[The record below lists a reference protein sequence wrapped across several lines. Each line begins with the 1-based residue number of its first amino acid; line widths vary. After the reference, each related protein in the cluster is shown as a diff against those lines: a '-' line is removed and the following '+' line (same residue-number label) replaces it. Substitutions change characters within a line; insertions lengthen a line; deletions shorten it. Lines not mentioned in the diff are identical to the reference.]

1 MILAKQIT
9 SVRDLPR
16 SEPRN
21 TAAVRTQPSTISIVV
36 PVLNEA
42 ELIGRFLAH
51 LRECAPDA
59 EIIVADGGSTDG
71 TREVAEKLCDEVVM
85 SERGRPLQLNAGAN
99 AAHGDTLW
107 FLHADSEVPRASLS
121 AIAAALGDPRTVGGY
136 FRIRL
141 PKEHIVYRLTDS
153 FAHYAG
159 FLLRVRCGDHG
170 FFCRR
175 DVFLRAGGFPDVPV
189 MEDVE
194 FYRSMRRLGRVRA
207 VPDRLKTSTRRYE
220 QIGRT
225 RLTLAYALIATLYA
239 VGVPLRVLASI
250 YARTCQRAAA

>member
-1 MILAKQIT
+1 MTALVAAERNGGIIPP
-9 SVRDLPR
+9 LPV
-16 SEPRN
+16 PR
-21 TAAVRTQPSTISIVV
+21 VSIIV
-36 PVLNEA
+36 PVLNESA
-42 ELIGRFLAH
+42 LIRPFLLH
-51 LRECAPDA
+51 LRERAADA
-59 EIIVADGGSTDG
+59 EIIVVDGGSSDG
-71 TREVAEKLCDEVVM
+71 SAAIARQLCDRLM
-85 SERGRPLQLNAGAN
+85 RSEPGRAPQLNTGAR
-99 AAHGDTLW
+99 AATGESLW
-107 FLHADSEVPRASLS
+107 FLHADSEVPRASLI
-121 AIAAALGDPRTVGGY
+121 AIAAALSDGRTVGGY

-141 PKEHIVYRLTDS
+141 PKEHFVYRLTDS

-207 VPDRLKTSTRRYE
+207 VPDRMKTSTRRYE